1 MAVSGGY
8 PGDYQKGFVIHGLE
22 HVSQQTKTTLFQAG
36 TGFKEEAIVTN
47 GGRVLTVTAQGNTI
61 SEAVETA
68 KNTLE
73 LIQFEGMNFRKDIGY
88 EFKS

>member
-8 PGDYQKGFVIHGLE
+8 PGDYQKGFPISGIDLVT
-22 HVSQQTKTTLFQAG
+22 QQTKTTLFQAG
-36 TGFKEEAIVTN
+36 TGFKEDAIVTN
-47 GGRVLTVTAQGNTI
+47 GGRVLTVTAQGSSI

-68 KNTLE
+68 KNALS

-88 EFKS
+88 EFES